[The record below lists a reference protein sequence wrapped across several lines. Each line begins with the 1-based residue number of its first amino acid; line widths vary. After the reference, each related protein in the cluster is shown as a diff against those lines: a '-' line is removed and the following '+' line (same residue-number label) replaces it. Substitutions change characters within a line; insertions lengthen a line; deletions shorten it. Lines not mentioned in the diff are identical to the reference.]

1 MNQHDKDEILIEMI
15 KVVFVQIEKEPI
27 FYRVIYQL
35 LNLKFTV
42 CFVSIFPLYCLVE
55 SKDN

>member
-35 LNLKFTV
+35 LNFKFTV
-42 CFVSIFPLYCLVE
+42 CFVSIFPLYCLV
-55 SKDN
+55 

>member
-15 KVVFVQIEKEPI
+15 KVVFVQVEKEPI

-35 LNLKFTV
+35 LCIK
-42 CFVSIFPLYCLVE
+42 Y
-55 SKDN
+55 